1 LTAAGLVKITF
12 PLELGAWHGF
22 ATERMW
28 AQKVSDNRYRLRNS
42 PYFARGVSFED
53 VVFAELDPQEELIF
67 TGVSLRSGH
76 STYRIVLKFE
86 LDSLQ
91 FREHWAPLEKD
102 GCTFEGAR
110 EKLLAVDVPPRADIY
125 GVYALLQRGENAG
138 AWEFEEG
145 HCGHP
150 LHGKG

>member
-1 LTAAGLVKITF
+1 
-12 PLELGAWHGF
+12 
-22 ATERMW
+22 MW

-76 STYRIVLKFE
+76 STYRIILKVE

-145 HCGHP
+145 HCGQP